1 MFKFRLHLFPSSSR
15 KPRAL
20 NSYISYLIKT
30 LKVISNIKF
39 RDGPLNKPVQIK
51 WHRWHWSV
59 VIVCVSSGLY
69 KLFKKIYIS
78 WTLARFFLNSGPGIG
93 LKSHCAFL
101 FIVVGF
107 HHCLDYG
114 FHLFYMC
121 RKSKWHKVK
130 RLGAKAAVVRVKT

>member
-1 MFKFRLHLFPSSSR
+1 MSHQVCI
-15 KPRAL
+15 
-20 NSYISYLIKT
+20 NC
-30 LKVISNIKF
+30 LKN
-39 RDGPLNKPVQIK
+39 
-51 WHRWHWSV
+51 
-59 VIVCVSSGLY
+59 
-69 KLFKKIYIS
+69 IYIT

-130 RLGAKAAVVRVKT
+130 RLGAKAAVVRVKTQVRENPKTIIFSSKNAKTS